1 MIREILAA
9 VTIIAQMSQPALADA
24 RNVVLV
30 HGATMDGSTWHDVY
44 ELLSKEG
51 LKVSI
56 VQLPH
61 TSLAD
66 DVDATRLILKQ
77 QTGPTVLVGHS
88 CAGGVITEAGNS
100 NNVGALVYVAAFQPE
115 QGETI
120 NDLASRYPMKFH
132 VKMLDDKSF
141 VPDPQHYHEDIGADL
156 PKATTDFLSASS
168 KPMTFEPYS
177 VRFHNTPWKD
187 KPTFG
192 IITTEDHTL
201 SPDLL
206 RWMYSR
212 SNTKAVEI
220 KASHMVQMSQPK
232 RVADVIIEA
241 VRAVE

>member
-1 MIREILAA
+1 MIRKLLATATIL
-9 VTIIAQMSQPALADA
+9 TQISGPALADA

-44 ELLSKEG
+44 DLLKREG
-51 LKVSI
+51 LKVSM

-61 TSLAD
+61 TRMAD

-88 CAGGVITEAGNS
+88 YGGAVITEAGDGD
-100 NNVGALVYVAAFQPE
+100 NVGALVYVAAFQPD

-120 NDLASRYPMKFH
+120 NDLALQYPMKFH

-141 VPDPQHYHEDIGADL
+141 VPDPQYYREDIGADL
-156 PKATTDFLSASS
+156 PQAMTDFLAASS
-168 KPMTFEPYS
+168 KPMSFEPYS
-177 VRFHNTPWKD
+177 VRFQNTPWKD

-220 KASHMVQMSQPK
+220 KASHMVYMSQPAY
-232 RVADVIIEA
+232 VADVIMEA
-241 VRAVE
+241 VRAVK